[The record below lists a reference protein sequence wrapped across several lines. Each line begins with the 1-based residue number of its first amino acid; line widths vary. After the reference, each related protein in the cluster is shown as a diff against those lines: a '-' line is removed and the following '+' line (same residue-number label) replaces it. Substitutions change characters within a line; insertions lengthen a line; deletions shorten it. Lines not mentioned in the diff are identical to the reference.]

1 MKWIL
6 PIAVAAGV
14 LALAGCGGD
23 ADTATPGTTPTETAV
38 ETTAPPTDTT
48 APPTETTAP
57 RTETMEATET
67 TEATETS
74 PAETTPAKPKPRT
87 IVVVVDQ
94 GRPRGGIKRPKLA
107 KGEKVVLVIRS
118 DAGEAVHV
126 HGYDVEKPLTPGKPL
141 RIPITANR
149 PGRFEVELHHPD
161 VLLAVLEVRP

>member
-6 PIAVAAGV
+6 PIVVAAGM
-14 LALAGCGGD
+14 LALAGCSSET
-23 ADTATPGTTPTETAV
+23 DTARPGTTPTETAV
-38 ETTAPPTDTT
+38 ETSAPPTETS
-48 APPTETTAP
+48 APPTETT
-57 RTETMEATET
+57 ETAQAT
-67 TEATETS
+67 
-74 PAETTPAKPKPRT
+74 PKPRA

-126 HGYDVEKPLTPGKPL
+126 HTYDVEKPLVPGKPL
-141 RIPITANR
+141 RIPITANV

-161 VLLAVLEVRP
+161 VLLAVLQVRP

>member
-23 ADTATPGTTPTETAV
+23 ADTASPGTTPTETAV
-38 ETTAPPTDTT
+38 ETTAPPT
-48 APPTETTAP
+48 
-57 RTETMEATET
+57 ET
-67 TEATETS
+67 TEVTETTETS